1 MARRAPVAVICV
13 LSAALLP
20 GFGCPPGFVAG
31 GPGDAKQGKFTAT
44 GEMKQVDP
52 GTVKFEPP
60 GRTVKG
66 TVWKGSFTANPNDSA
81 TEAAKQM
88 GLKLGSG
95 KVVGKYDGKED
106 YSIGKASATGFQ
118 LITFK
123 NKETGSI
130 CVKVA
135 YSSTDHGETYTGT
148 FKSVG
153 GTRKLAKVKASG
165 TMTAKNENPG
175 SPGPGKVSGKGSASK
190 LDERDGLP
198 AACKALK
205 DI

>member
-1 MARRAPVAVICV
+1 MARRAPLAAICI

-20 GFGCPPGFVAG
+20 GWGCPGHVS
-31 GPGDAKQGKFTAT
+31 GPGGTTKGSFSATA
-44 GEMKQVDP
+44 EMKQVDP

-66 TVWKGSFTANPNDSA
+66 TVWKGSFTADPNASA
-81 TEAAKQM
+81 RKAAKQM

-123 NKETGSI
+123 DKPTGRI

-153 GTRKLAKVKASG
+153 GTGRLAKVKASG

-190 LDERDGLP
+190 LEKPDGLP

-205 DI
+205 SI